1 MVSPGFV
8 NAVLTGDAF
17 AFIGSV
23 DHNAFARANGKELH
37 RGQQS
42 ARSRISSATTGRRG
56 VLPMPGTSAWL
67 AEREA
72 ELLPVPY
79 FHVVFTLP
87 AAIADIA
94 YQNKAVIYDLS
105 SKGSGECYRAGHAR
119 NLRCRLAIGASMSS
133 AI

>member
-56 VLPMPGTSAWL
+56 VLPMPGTSAS
-67 AEREA
+67 
-72 ELLPVPY
+72 
-79 FHVVFTLP
+79 T
-87 AAIADIA
+87 
-94 YQNKAVIYDLS
+94 S
-105 SKGSGECYRAGHAR
+105 
-119 NLRCRLAIGASMSS
+119 
-133 AI
+133 